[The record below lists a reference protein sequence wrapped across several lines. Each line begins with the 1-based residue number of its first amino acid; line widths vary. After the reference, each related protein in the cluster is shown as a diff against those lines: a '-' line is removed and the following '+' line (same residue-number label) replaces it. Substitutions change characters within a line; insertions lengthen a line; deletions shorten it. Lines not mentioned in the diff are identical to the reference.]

1 MDINTW
7 QVRDGKL
14 YLNKNADIL
23 KTFNADFDGNV
34 AKANQNWPGLVEKNG
49 K

>member
-1 MDINTW
+1 VDINTW

-14 YLNKNADIL
+14 YLNL
-23 KTFNADFDGNV
+23 NADFDGNV
-34 AKANQNWPGLVEKNG
+34 AKAKENWPALVEKNG